1 MCVPTELKS
10 LFSLRE
16 ESQFLNSKLGSRIH
30 NVGTIDVWRV
40 HSREFGGVP
49 GSSGSLSIN
58 CYEMA
63 LSRPRFVGGGG
74 GGTKREH
81 EKSTLGQQ
89 ITDTRKEQSLR
100 RRQVR
105 GSHGAQGCTIV
116 RLA

>member
-63 LSRPRFVGGGG
+63 LSRPRFVGGGVG
-74 GGTKREH
+74 EP
-81 EKSTLGQQ
+81 
-89 ITDTRKEQSLR
+89 KESMKNPHW
-100 RRQVR
+100 V
-105 GSHGAQGCTIV
+105 SK
-116 RLA
+116 

>member
-1 MCVPTELKS
+1 MPTELKS

-74 GGTKREH
+74 GTKREH